1 MQMEVRKK
9 VGVVIGME
17 KWKEKVIMGV
27 RDVEEEIE

>member
-1 MQMEVRKK
+1 MEVRKK